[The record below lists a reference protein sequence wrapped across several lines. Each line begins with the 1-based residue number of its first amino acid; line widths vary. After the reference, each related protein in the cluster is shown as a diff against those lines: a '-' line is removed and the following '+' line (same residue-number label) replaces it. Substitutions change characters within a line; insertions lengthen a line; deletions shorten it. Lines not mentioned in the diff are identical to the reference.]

1 MDVEVLSRYDHRV
14 EITELGQT
22 IFAPIPIDHVQAGWL
37 ITEKCGFCYQIQ
49 TPISVSKQEKKGVTM
64 VGNCQNDDL

>member
-1 MDVEVLSRYDHRV
+1 MDVEVFSGDDHRV

-22 IFAPIPIDHVQAGWL
+22 IFAAIPVDHVQACWL
-37 ITEKCGFCYQIQ
+37 ITEKRGFCYHIQ
-49 TPISVSKQEKKGVTM
+49 TSISVSKQEKKGVTM